1 MSVDVSEGISPDEWA
16 PLPGH
21 DRLLVGGHTVWTG
34 PFPDPVVVAQPNRW
48 GVIERDFPA
57 VPCLVEADPPVTGH
71 LPLPA
76 RVGGF
81 LDRRHRPIDAPV
93 AEETGRRLID
103 QAARLAK
110 SLTQTRGIQ
119 VAATPF
125 ARTIPLLT
133 PRTPADLITE
143 CAAQGLVGIR
153 ALPGLAGGVAL
164 SVRPDHRPDHLDQ
177 VVSVIRSVV
186 ER

>member
-1 MSVDVSEGISPDEWA
+1 MSVDVSEGISPEKWA

-21 DRLLVGGHTVWTG
+21 DRVLVGGHTVWTG
-34 PFPDPVVVAQPNRW
+34 PFRAPVVVAQPNRW
-48 GVIERDFPA
+48 GVIEQDFPD
-57 VPCLVEADPPVTGH
+57 VRCLVEADPPVTAH

-81 LDRRHRPIDAPV
+81 LDRCHRPIDIPV
-93 AEETGRRLID
+93 EDEAGRRLMD
-103 QAARLAK
+103 QAARLAR
-110 SLTQTRGIQ
+110 SLIQTRGVQ

-133 PRTPADLITE
+133 PRTPADLIAE
-143 CAAQGLVGIR
+143 CAEQGLVGIR
-153 ALPGLAGGVAL
+153 PLSGLAGGVAL
-164 SVRPDHRPDHLDQ
+164 SVRADHGPDHLDH
-177 VVSVIRSVV
+177 VVSVIRNAV